1 MIPGVEVVFDNKYYL
16 SDLVESVTLEDALD
30 EIAYSATV
38 QFVVTPDFPE
48 VAAGKPMRVSSL
60 SPGDNPAMQVL
71 LDGLVWSRE
80 WVRRGQKRLSVDIF
94 DRTIYLARS
103 EDEYLF
109 PAGQTATQRLK
120 RYAGDWA
127 ISLGT
132 VAETGV
138 TLGKS
143 VYRAQSIYSMIKEDL
158 AETAEKGGG
167 LYRAR
172 INGPQQLELIKLGS
186 NKKVWML
193 ELIEEQSDKESL
205 EGAVTQVKVL
215 GSAIE
220 DELSEVL
227 ALVKDDANLK
237 KYGVLQRVVSSEK
250 IEDAS
255 QATTVGKRLLGGP
268 LSTID
273 VSGPDINEI
282 RAGDKVVLDNQELL
296 VARVKHELGVPGRM
310 NLELATE
317 DVIRRMFYARSI
329 QAVG

>member
-38 QFVVTPDFPE
+38 QFVVTPDFPD
-48 VAAGKPMRVSSL
+48 VAAGKPMRVSAL

-80 WVRRGQKRLSVDIF
+80 WVRRGQKRLAVDIF

-138 TLGKS
+138 SLGKA
-143 VYRAQSIYSMIKEDL
+143 VYRAQSIYSMLKEDL

-172 INGPQQLELIKLGS
+172 MNGAQLDLVKLGS
-186 NKKVWML
+186 NKKVWAL
-193 ELIEEQSDKESL
+193 ELLEEQSDKESL
-205 EGAVTQVKVL
+205 EGTVTQVKVL

-227 ALVKDDANLK
+227 AVVKDDANLK

-250 IEDAS
+250 IEDAG
-255 QATTVGKRLLGGP
+255 QATTVGKKLLGGP

-273 VSGPDINEI
+273 VSGPDINTI
-282 RAGDKVVLDNQELL
+282 RAGDKVNLDGQELL
-296 VARVKHELGVPGRM
+296 VARVKHELGIPGRM